1 MKKIW
6 SAVSDK
12 AYVRGF
18 KSLLLILFLL
28 LTAGCGEAG
37 KDTKSAGISIFNEN
51 ENILLDFKDSK
62 GNKLSVPDE
71 GILISSNLA
80 KALNVSEGDRI
91 FLESFIPDRDGEYV
105 RVKGI
110 IEQSLGING
119 YMNINYLNQKFLD
132 KGIINGVYINS
143 NDRVKAKLADINN
156 IMSTQSQGD
165 MQGIFE
171 EFTGLIMTFI
181 GVMIIFSGLLGFV
194 ILYAMTLMSINERAL
209 EFSSLRVMGFTKI
222 EIFKML
228 IKENT
233 VMSVIGIIAGIPLG
247 KLLVEYVGLT
257 LNTDIYT
264 MQGIVSTKGIIT
276 AIILTIIFIV
286 SAQLMTYVKIKKLDF
301 MQALKSRIT

>member
-1 MKKIW
+1 
-6 SAVSDK
+6 
-12 AYVRGF
+12 
-18 KSLLLILFLL
+18 
-28 LTAGCGEAG
+28 
-37 KDTKSAGISIFNEN
+37 
-51 ENILLDFKDSK
+51 
-62 GNKLSVPDE
+62 
-71 GILISSNLA
+71 
-80 KALNVSEGDRI
+80 
-91 FLESFIPDRDGEYV
+91 
-105 RVKGI
+105 
-110 IEQSLGING
+110 
-119 YMNINYLNQKFLD
+119 MNINYLNQKFLD